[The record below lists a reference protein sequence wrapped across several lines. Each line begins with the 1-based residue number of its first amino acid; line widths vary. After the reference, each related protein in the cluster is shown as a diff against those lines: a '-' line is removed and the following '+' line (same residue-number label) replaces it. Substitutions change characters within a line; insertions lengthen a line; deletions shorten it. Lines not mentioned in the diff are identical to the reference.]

1 MKQIKDREKEVY
13 KVTLWGS
20 LVNVVLVVFK
30 FVAGIVGHSSAMI
43 ADAVHS
49 VSDFATDIIVL
60 AFVRISHK
68 PKDKSHDYGHGKFET
83 LATTLIGI
91 ALFAVAVGI
100 FIDGAK
106 KIMVWAKGGEL
117 PQPGWLALAAA
128 LVSIVLKELTFQYT
142 KRKAE
147 QLDSQAMKANAWH
160 HRSDAL
166 SSIGTAIGIG
176 GAILLGERWTVLDPI
191 ASIAVGALIVKVAV
205 DLLKNGMDELMEK
218 SLPEEVENE
227 ILDIVRHVPGVKE
240 PHDLCTR
247 RIGNHYA
254 IEMHI
259 LMDGDIPLKEAHD
272 KATEMERLLKE
283 RYGEETHISIHV
295 DNQQIQC
302 RKYFGKQSR
311 QQLRIVFAPAIYT
324 FPAIPIFPQK
334 ILLRLNMPVNVT
346 FSCDPVDHCLQDQ
359 MINRSFCYN
368 SNHFFHISSGTPPRY
383 PLIHKRERGC
393 PDLISSSDT

>member
-1 MKQIKDREKEVY
+1 M
-13 KVTLWGS
+13 
-20 LVNVVLVVFK
+20 
-30 FVAGIVGHSSAMI
+30 AGIVGHSSAMI

-60 AFVRISHK
+60 VFVRISHK

-100 FIDGAK
+100 FINGAK
-106 KIMVWAKGGEL
+106 KIMVWAKGGVL
-117 PQPGWLALAAA
+117 PQPGWLALVAA

-166 SSIGTAIGIG
+166 SSIGTSIGIG

-191 ASIAVGALIVKVAV
+191 ASIAVGALIVKVAI

-227 ILDIVRHVPGVKE
+227 ILDIVRHVPGVRE

-295 DNQQIQC
+295 E
-302 RKYFGKQSR
+302 
-311 QQLRIVFAPAIYT
+311 P
-324 FPAIPIFPQK
+324 
-334 ILLRLNMPVNVT
+334 
-346 FSCDPVDHCLQDQ
+346 
-359 MINRSFCYN
+359 
-368 SNHFFHISSGTPPRY
+368 
-383 PLIHKRERGC
+383 EEE
-393 PDLISSSDT
+393 